1 MNRTEFQRIVT
12 FNLLSRRVFSAIA
25 SVKKMQLPVVGITA
39 VFFVIFP
46 SSARRGI
53 LMKQPVLGI
62 VATIIVMAVSLAL
75 ISFFDF
81 PTFAGWGSYSLMCLI
96 PMQIVVG
103 VTWGTNQ
110 PSFAAKQ
117 RQPLKGILLA
127 ITTAVIGAIV
137 LPASLAAAGGNIKPP
152 APMLMHAIITSPALP
167 FCGPIAL

>member
-1 MNRTEFQRIVT
+1 
-12 FNLLSRRVFSAIA
+12 
-25 SVKKMQLPVVGITA
+25 MQLPVVGITA

-62 VATIIVMAVSLAL
+62 VATIIVMALSLAL

-81 PTFAGWGSYSLMCLI
+81 PTFAGRVSYSLMCLI

-110 PSFAAKQ
+110 PSFDAKQ
-117 RQPLKGILLA
+117 RQLLKGILLT
-127 ITTAVIGAIV
+127 IITAVIVAIGLPRALAVAGAT
-137 LPASLAAAGGNIKPP
+137 G
-152 APMLMHAIITSPALP
+152 
-167 FCGPIAL
+167 